1 MNYCVTVKNF
11 NTDVGVRSVKKI
23 SLDLVFRWMTLT
35 LLIVTGTF
43 VEAVRKLTTKG
54 FAQSTKCHTKLVST
68 Q

>member
-43 VEAVRKLTTKG
+43 VEAVLKLTTMG